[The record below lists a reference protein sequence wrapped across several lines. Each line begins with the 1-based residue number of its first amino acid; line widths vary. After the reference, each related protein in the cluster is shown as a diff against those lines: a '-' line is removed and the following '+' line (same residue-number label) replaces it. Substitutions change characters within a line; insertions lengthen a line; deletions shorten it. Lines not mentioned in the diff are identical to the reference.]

1 MGYSLTHTAGL
12 FEGMEDEAAQI
23 HHEIYDWIPLDDKSK
38 LPVHALVAGKD
49 QENDVFVGRGVV
61 DGGILIGKY
70 HSKYGGLYVGHNG
83 KEEEVWDCI
92 EILCVAKDA
101 EVKWQDAAT
110 KNLPEETVDT
120 HGAWN
125 TFVGRAIIDG
135 VICPGGI
142 SWRDGLHASYG
153 GREEV
158 LEKFQA
164 LVITN
169 ANPAY
174 GWVPGGRFE
183 DDVCIAGDCI
193 HVSNDVFVGRVSFLG
208 KIRLA
213 KVNRAEEKIYVA
225 HGGKEEEVVNAPFE
239 LLQLLR
245 PPETF
250 EWESFTDGKVPAK
263 AILATIVD
271 GHPQFVGRG
280 NVGGEVCF
288 GAIVPADGCMYVP
301 YGGNVETLTE
311 YEALVIQ

>member
-1 MGYSLTHTAGL
+1 MGSVTHTAGL
-12 FEGMEDEAAQI
+12 FEGMAEEAA
-23 HHEIYDWIPLDDKSK
+23 HHEIYEWIPLDDKSK
-38 LPVHALVAGKD
+38 LPEHALLAGKD

-61 DGGILIGKY
+61 DGSIRLGKY
-70 HSKYGGLYVGHNG
+70 HSKYVAHNG

-92 EILCVAKDA
+92 EILCVAKDV
-101 EVKWQDAAT
+101 EVKWEDAET
-110 KNLPEETVDT
+110 NDLPEGTVGT
-120 HGAWN
+120 NGAWN
-125 TFVGRAIIDG
+125 TFVGRAIIDDA
-135 VICPGGI
+135 ICPGGI

-158 LEKFQA
+158 LKKFQA

-174 GWVPGGRFE
+174 GWTPGGRFE
-183 DDVCIAGDCI
+183 DDVHIHGNCI

-208 KIRLA
+208 KITLA
-213 KVNRAEEKIYVA
+213 KVNRAEEKVYVA
-225 HGGKEEEVVNAPFE
+225 HAGKEEEVVNVPFE
-239 LLQLLR
+239 LLELLR
-245 PPETF
+245 PPEIF

-263 AILATIVD
+263 AILGTIVD

-280 NVGGEVCF
+280 DVGGEVCV

-301 YGGNVETLTE
+301 HGGKVETLTE